1 MILMRGLVARACAK
15 IGAQKSAKETGE
27 LSLEVQIVHHV
38 VDSEAIDPIVEASV
52 PIRVDQGDEQI
63 LEIALRL

>member
-1 MILMRGLVARACAK
+1 MILMRGVGRTRLREDRRPKV
-15 IGAQKSAKETGE
+15 GKETRE